1 MAVSESDRHELHDKL
16 IETIGERAAES
27 LMSYLPPVGWA
38 DVATKRDLDALA
50 TKLDVTELRT
60 EMAELRTELKVDMGE
75 LRTEIAA
82 VGSRLF
88 WQMLTLQFTAAGL
101 FIAVARLA

>member
-27 LMSYLPPVGWA
+27 LMAYLPPVGWG
-38 DVATKRDLDALA
+38 DVATKQDLAGLA
-50 TKLDVTELRT
+50 TRVDL
-60 EMAELRTELKVDMGE
+60 AELRTELKVEMGE

-88 WQMLTLQFTAAGL
+88 FQMLTLQFSAAAL